1 MPHRAVA
8 NTRSNQ
14 PDGLPGQ
21 PFFSTPEQRMALAR
35 QRYFEEGVRPSGLV
49 NESVIQSWSRCVQ
62 ARRQPNEAVSFAMVT
77 ASRAHS
83 ALTRSRVLL
92 DAASTEL
99 AQLTSTL
106 SGTACTLILTDPQ
119 GVVVHHA
126 TADYNPDEVLL
137 PLARRL
143 GCNLGEDSI
152 GTNAL
157 GLTART
163 GEPSVVL
170 GAEHFF
176 NSVQVLQCAAA
187 PIRDVHGQVA
197 GVLDLTTESRPFGF
211 DAAAVVG
218 LYATAIENR
227 LLRAQSA
234 EHIVIQLQTSAAFL
248 GTPMEGLVG
257 VAANGQIAWVNRA
270 ASCLLGQLGLLG
282 ANAHNA
288 SGNAAPSRQAETTLG
303 LSTAQLA
310 ALTRST
316 QPTAHRLPNGLQVW
330 MLLRMQAR
338 DGAAAPV
345 FQVTLPHRA
354 LPAEVRAAP
363 TPPGAL
369 SLKLPAESLRLSERY
384 LIQATLASCQ
394 GNVSQA
400 ARQLGVSR
408 GLIYRHLKTHTKT
421 DEPSTAH

>member
-1 MPHRAVA
+1 MPHRAAV
-8 NTRSNQ
+8 NTGSNQ
-14 PDGLPGQ
+14 PDGLPAQ
-21 PFFSTPEQRMALAR
+21 AFFSTPEQRMALAR

-49 NESVIQSWSRCVQ
+49 NETVIQSWSRCVQ
-62 ARRQPNEAVSFAMVT
+62 ARRQPNEAVSFGMVT

-92 DAASTEL
+92 DAASSEL
-99 AQLTSTL
+99 TQLAGTL

-282 ANAHNA
+282 ANAGNA
-288 SGNAAPSRQAETTLG
+288 GGNAAAERQAESTLG

-345 FQVTLPHRA
+345 FQATLPQRA
-354 LPAEVRAAP
+354 LPAEVSAAP
-363 TPPGAL
+363 TPSGAL
-369 SLKLPAESLRLSERY
+369 KQTRPTESLRLSEQY
-384 LIQATLASCQ
+384 LIQAALASCQ

-400 ARQLGVSR
+400 ARHLGVSR
-408 GLIYRHLKTHTKT
+408 GLIYRHLKTQTRADKP
-421 DEPSTAH
+421 DAAH